1 MVGTWFGFQWL
12 PVRGAPARCTPHRP
26 ESPVTLD
33 VALRILRMSRHAYGP
48 EFVVRQ
54 RAPSRLQ
61 MEQLQLVAFSG
72 ADGNSMVIAPQ
83 WQVPMN
89 MA

>member
-1 MVGTWFGFQWL
+1 
-12 PVRGAPARCTPHRP
+12 
-26 ESPVTLD
+26 
-33 VALRILRMSRHAYGP
+33 
-48 EFVVRQ
+48 
-54 RAPSRLQ
+54 